1 MLLNDGRGLFR
12 RADRAPA
19 LSPTQTAI
27 GDLDGD
33 GRADLAVATDG
44 GDRRFSVLLYV
55 GDARFGPSL
64 SYGEPDPVGSGAIA
78 IADVDGDGRLDVVVT
93 GEPERRPCS

>member
-1 MLLNDGRGLFR
+1 MLLN
-12 RADRAPA
+12 
-19 LSPTQTAI
+19 
-27 GDLDGD
+27 
-33 GRADLAVATDG
+33 
-44 GDRRFSVLLYV
+44 V

-93 GEPERRPCS
+93 GDMSVTVFMNRAHELTAAQWAAAVQA